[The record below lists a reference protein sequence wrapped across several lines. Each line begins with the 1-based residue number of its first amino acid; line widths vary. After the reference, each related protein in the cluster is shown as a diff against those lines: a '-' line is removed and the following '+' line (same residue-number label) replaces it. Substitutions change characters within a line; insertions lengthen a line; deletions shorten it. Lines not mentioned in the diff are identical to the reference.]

1 MHRPH
6 LTVIVLSLLLVPL
19 ASLHA
24 WDHQVDTIDMGYVKD
39 VTLAPAG
46 DLTPWRILALDRVG
60 IAVLDAKGDEVSAVT
75 GHLIERV
82 DAQSVGDQVMVVAPE
97 ENAGVHLWSMDAV
110 TGQLSPWMGK
120 DSLWPV
126 DFAPVVACLTYDL
139 FEQQAFVFA
148 ATEQGT
154 IHHYRIV
161 DDPEDPSIRRI
172 RTLEVGGEITSC
184 APGAEGEWLYVA
196 EPGVGIWRL
205 GLDSE
210 AERIREPVA
219 LVAPFGFLDEAIKV
233 SVASDGALSILGEDN
248 IYFVDPD
255 GAVMLSS
262 QPVPAEMSGAEGF
275 DNDRDWMVFAV
286 EGDEREGGGR
296 LFSTAMPALEL
307 ERVVPPPRVA
317 TVQPTVESEPVNSAG
332 DAADDPAVW
341 LHPEDSAKSLVLGTD
356 KKSGLYVYDLAG
368 EVQQF
373 LPAGKVNNVDVRYGF
388 ELNDGDVVDI
398 AVATNRSNGRLSI
411 WGIDRSS
418 GELEELGVGDENLV
432 MNEPYGL
439 CLYHN
444 AEDNTFYALANS
456 KAGEVEQ
463 HRLIAADQARITTEL
478 VRSFEVG
485 SITEGCVVD
494 DAHHRLFI
502 GEETRGIWAYDAR
515 PKASASRDDRSLVD
529 AVRPEGRLTADIEGL
544 ALYLDGAEAGYLV
557 ASVQGANQ
565 FAVYDRQPPYA
576 FHGFFQIVADPEM
589 GIDGVSETDGLEVV
603 SQDLGSDFAK
613 GMLVVQDG
621 RNVEPVENQNYKF
634 VPWASVAQL
643 VFDGDEKNVTKE
655 KAKGF

>member
-1 MHRPH
+1 MFGRFV
-6 LTVIVLSLLLVPL
+6 TATIFLLFIAPMVPV
-19 ASLHA
+19 HA
-24 WDHQVDTIDMGYVKD
+24 WDQHIDSVKTGYLKD
-39 VTLAPAG
+39 VALAPSSGA
-46 DLTPWRILALDRVG
+46 TPWRIVALDGGG
-60 IAVLDAKGDEVSAVT
+60 IAVLDAKGKEVSAVL

-82 DAQSVGDQVMVVAPE
+82 DAQPVGNKVMVVAPE
-97 ENAGVHLWSMDAV
+97 ENAGIHLWSIDPV
-110 TGQLSPWMGK
+110 TGQLAPWMGK

-126 DFAPVVACLTYDL
+126 DFAPVVACLAYDSL
-139 FEQQAFVFA
+139 EQQAFVFA
-148 ATEQGT
+148 ATEHGT
-154 IHHYRIV
+154 IHHYRVV
-161 DDPEDPSIRRI
+161 DGSKSPSLRRI
-172 RTLEVGGEITSC
+172 RTLEIGGEITSC
-184 APGAEGEWLYVA
+184 RPGAGGEWLYVA

-205 GLDSE
+205 GVDSE

-219 LVAPFGFLDEAIKV
+219 FVAPFGFLDEAIKV
-233 SVASDGALSILGEDN
+233 SIGPGGVLSVLGEDN
-248 IYFVDPD
+248 VYFIDPN
-255 GAVMLSS
+255 GAALLSS
-262 QPVPAEMSGAEGF
+262 QPVPAEMLGAEGF
-275 DNDRDWMVFAV
+275 GIDRHWMVLAV
-286 EGDEREGGGR
+286 EGGEREGGGR
-296 LFSTAMPALEL
+296 LFSAPMPELEL
-307 ERVVPPPRVA
+307 ARVVPPSQVA
-317 TVQPTVESEPVNSAG
+317 AVHAVVESEPVASAG

-341 LHPEDSAKSLVLGTD
+341 LHPQDSAKSLVLGTD
-356 KKSGLYVYDLAG
+356 KQAGLYVYDLGG

-388 ELNDGDVVDI
+388 ELSDGEVVDI

-411 WGIDRSS
+411 WGIDRTS

-439 CLYHN
+439 CLYHS

-463 HRLIAADQARITTEL
+463 HRLIAADGARITAEL

-515 PKASASRDDRSLVD
+515 PHTPASEDDRSLVD
-529 AVRPEGRLTADIEGL
+529 AVRPEGRLTADVEGL
-544 ALYLDGAEAGYLV
+544 ALYLDGEEAGYLV

-565 FAVYDRQPPYA
+565 FAIYDRQPPYA
-576 FHGFFQIVADPEM
+576 FQGFFQIVADPEM

-603 SQDLGSDFAK
+603 SQNLGSDFAN

-621 RNVEPVENQNYKF
+621 RNVEPVEYQNFKF
-634 VPWASVAQL
+634 VPWGSIVQL
-643 VFDGDEKNVTKE
+643 VVEEDAIKHH
-655 KAKGF
+655 